1 MRFIIMHKTNA
12 HWESGAMPGTELI
25 ARVGTLLGQL
35 SRAGKLQGA
44 EGLRASMMDGPFVET
59 KELLAGY
66 VIVLAESMDD
76 AGQWALKY
84 IDVVEAD
91 EVDVR
96 ELE

>member
-1 MRFIIMHKTNA
+1 
-12 HWESGAMPGTELI
+12 
-25 ARVGTLLGQL
+25 
-35 SRAGKLQGA
+35 
-44 EGLRASMMDGPFVET
+44 MMDGPFVET

-66 VIVLAESMDD
+66 VVLAESMDD